1 MGGTFD
7 PIHLGHLIL
16 AECAYEQFSLDR
28 ILFLPAGNPPHKTD
42 RPDGA
47 SDRERLE
54 MVRLAIEGNPHFQLD
69 PSEMQRGG
77 LTYTCETLRLM
88 RANHPEAEYYF
99 IIGADSL
106 FTFDSWR
113 EPGRICRAC
122 TLVAAV
128 RDHSTNAQMEE
139 KIQEL
144 REAYGARILRLHTE
158 NIDISSNMLRE
169 WVSMGKSLR
178 YYVPDPVIAYIEE
191 QQIYRHLEK
200 EGGSDGTL

>member
-47 SDRERLE
+47 SDQERLD

-88 RANHPEAEYYF
+88 KEKHPETEYYF

-106 FTFDSWR
+106 MTFDTWKDPALISH
-113 EPGRICRAC
+113 ECI
-122 TLVAAV
+122 LLAAV
-128 RDHSTNAQMEE
+128 RDGMETDEMEE
-139 KIQEL
+139 KIAEL
-144 REAYGARILRLHTE
+144 GQRYGAQIHLLRSP
-158 NIDISSNMLRE
+158 NIDISSSHLRKWYRE
-169 WVSMGKSLR
+169 GRSIR
-178 YYVPDPVIAYIEE
+178 YYIPDRVLDYI
-191 QQIYRHLEK
+191 QRNHVYH
-200 EGGSDGTL
+200 EGL